1 MGKYGTGGDYQ
12 KAAQA
17 VTAACRLAGGDIG
30 SALAGA
36 SSPYVAGVIKQV
48 AGDNDTARIMAHAVL
63 GAVVAQA
70 QGNSAAAGAQE
81 RRERTGGAGD
91 QRATV
96 RNP

>member
-17 VTAACRLAGGDIG
+17 VTAALQGLAGGDIG

-81 RRERTGGAGD
+81 RRGANW
-91 QRATV
+91 R
-96 RNP
+96 RR